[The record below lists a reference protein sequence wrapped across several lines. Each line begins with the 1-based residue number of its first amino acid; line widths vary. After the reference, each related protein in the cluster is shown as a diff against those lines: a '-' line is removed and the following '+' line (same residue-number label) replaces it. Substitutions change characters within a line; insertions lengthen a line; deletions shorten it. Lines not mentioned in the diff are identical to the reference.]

1 MKIFAILGSLLG
13 AIAVAT
19 GAFGAHGLQS
29 RVDERMLEVWE
40 TAARYQMYHALALF
54 AVAWLVS
61 QTQATSATVAGW
73 SFFAGTLIFS
83 GSLYI
88 MVLSGVKWLGAITP
102 IGGTIMIVGWIAC
115 LLAAL
120 QLGNS

>member
-1 MKIFAILGSLLG
+1 MKTFAILGSLMG

-19 GAFGAHGLQS
+19 GAFGAHGLAN
-29 RVDERMLEVWE
+29 RVDARMIEVWE
-40 TAARYQMYHALALF
+40 TAARYQMYHALAMF
-54 AVAWLVS
+54 AVAWLVT

-88 MVLSGVKWLGAITP
+88 LVLSGVKWLGAITP
-102 IGGTIMIVGWIAC
+102 IGGTIMIVGWICC